1 MSEVH
6 DSNQLDYEGLAPK
19 TEKASGEES
28 GEGKNIFY
36 TVVTDMIDDIFG
48 PSKKPKPS

>member
-19 TEKASGEES
+19 TEKASGEEG

-36 TVVTDMIDDIFG
+36 TVITDMIDDILG
-48 PSKKPKPS
+48 PSKKPKSS